1 MYIPEANLAAAGGD
15 GGSGFKND
23 GSFLEMMK
31 KELEKSGAGGKLS
44 ASAHGDGKAIAA
56 K

>member
-1 MYIPEANLAAAGGD
+1 MGGD

-23 GSFLEMMK
+23 GSFLEIMK
-31 KELEKSGAGGKLS
+31 KELEKTGASDKPSAAS
-44 ASAHGDGKAIAA
+44 ASSVGGKAIAA

>member
-1 MYIPEANLAAAGGD
+1 MYIPEAKLAAAGGD

-31 KELEKSGAGGKLS
+31 KELEKSGAGGQPS
-44 ASAHGDGKAIAA
+44 ASADGGGKAMAA